1 MAYSMTGFGRGQAD
15 DQIRRVT
22 VELKSVNNRY
32 CDLQIRLPQA
42 LYALEPQLR
51 RQLQAAISRGKI
63 DVMVTVEDQSSG
75 LAQVLCDRDL
85 ARAYLRAYEELA
97 GTLSPGQPFAAPL
110 KEIAAHPEVL
120 TVRRQNQDAAT
131 WAPLL
136 SRAAEDA
143 LRQLTEM
150 RRLEGEHLTAD
161 LEVKIQHLQQLLAQ
175 VRGRAPEVVAAYRS
189 KLVARVQ
196 ELLGQEAAAAV
207 FDPGR
212 LAQEVLLFADKAA
225 VDEEEVRLES
235 HLQALGR
242 TLRSEAAVG
251 KKLDFLVQEINREMN
266 TIGSKANDLE
276 MTRLVVEMKTE
287 LERIREQIQNLE

>member
-1 MAYSMTGFGRGQAD
+1 MAYSMTGFGRGQAE
-15 DQIRRVT
+15 DQTRRVT

-32 CDLQIRLPQA
+32 CDLQIRLPQV

-51 RQLQAAISRGKI
+51 RQLQQSVSRGKL
-63 DVMVTVEDQSSG
+63 DVVVTLEDQSAG
-75 LAQVLCDRDL
+75 RAQVLCDRDL
-85 ARAYLRAYEELA
+85 ARAYLTAYEELA
-97 GTLSPGQPFAAPL
+97 QTLAPGQAYAAPL
-110 KEIAAHPEVL
+110 KEIAARPEVL
-120 TVRRQNQDAAT
+120 TVRRQDQDAAA

-136 SRAAEDA
+136 TQAVTEA

-150 RRLEGEHLTAD
+150 RRREGAHLTAD
-161 LEVKIQHLQQLLAQ
+161 LAVKIRHLEQLLCQ
-175 VRGRAPEVVAAYRS
+175 VRSRAPEVVTAYRG
-189 KLVARVQ
+189 KLAARVQ

-207 FDPGR
+207 FDQGR

-235 HLQALGR
+235 HLQALDR
-242 TLRSEAAVG
+242 TLKTDAAVG
-251 KKLDFLVQEINREMN
+251 KKLDFLVQELNREMN